1 VLKNNNLPVDGK
13 YSSESVCD
21 ACLQGNMH
29 QLPYP
34 KSSSM
39 SKFPLELVFSDVWG
53 PTPEYVGRFKYY
65 VSFIDDSSKF
75 TSIYLIK
82 HKSEVFQCFHDFQN
96 LVERMFDRKILAMQ
110 MDWGG
115 EYQKLNS
122 FFQRIDISHHVS
134 SPHAHQQNGSAERKH
149 RHIVEVGLTLL
160 AKESM
165 PLKFWDGA
173 FRATVHHIKHT
184 PSKVL
189 QFDTPLERL
198 FNIKP
203 NYPSLRVFGNAC
215 WPNLRP
221 FNNHKLQFRSKWCV
235 FLGFSHQHKG
245 FKCFETS
252 TRRVYILWDVIF
264 DENIYPFASLHS
276 NAGARLCAK
285 IELLP
290 PLIDLSSMDGACTV
304 ENVDSPNLST
314 PAIVIDD
321 MQGENSGETIIQESN
336 GGANLGS
343 DHAIQARAH
352 RANGGEHEMD
362 PGVVVESVLDQV
374 PRSSSLSMP
383 LPRQSVS
390 GSDAANSGVPLSPI
404 SQPREVVAAEN
415 HEADAAPL
423 GQGSSTATNPVTYSP
438 QCWTRAQHGISK
450 PKIYTYGTVRYAA
463 FVSTGEPE
471 SLQEAL
477 GDKNWK
483 QAMDNEIKAL
493 DKNQTWHLVPSPG
506 KVKII
511 DSKWVYMVK
520 KKEDRSI
527 DRYKAHLVAK
537 GFKQR
542 YGLDYEDTFSPVVKA
557 ATIRLI
563 LSIAVSNDW
572 SLRQLDVHNAFLH
585 GILEE
590 DVFIR

>member
-1 VLKNNNLPVDGK
+1 MAVSATTSYEIDTNWYADSPTDHITSDLDKLSVCDKYGGNEQVHTASGSGMEIQHIGNTTLHTPSRDLVLKDVLHVPSSSKNLVSVHCLALDNHIFLELHPWHFLIKDQEMRKVLHHGRVEKGLYPLKSFIDRQALSSSRVSFERWHHCLGHPSPSIVQRVLKNNNLPVDGK

-39 SKFPLELVFSDVWG
+39 SKFLLELVFSDVWG
-53 PTPEYVGRFKYY
+53 PTPESVGRFKYY

-134 SPHAHQQNGSAERKH
+134 SPHVHQQNGSAERKH

-173 FRATVHHIKHT
+173 FRATVHHINHT

-221 FNNHKLQFRSKWCV
+221 FNNHKLQFRSKRCV

-245 FKCFETS
+245 FKCLETS
-252 TRRVYILWDVIF
+252 TRRVYIL
-264 DENIYPFASLHS
+264 
-276 NAGARLCAK
+276 
-285 IELLP
+285 
-290 PLIDLSSMDGACTV
+290 
-304 ENVDSPNLST
+304 
-314 PAIVIDD
+314 
-321 MQGENSGETIIQESN
+321 
-336 GGANLGS
+336 
-343 DHAIQARAH
+343 
-352 RANGGEHEMD
+352 
-362 PGVVVESVLDQV
+362 
-374 PRSSSLSMP
+374 
-383 LPRQSVS
+383 
-390 GSDAANSGVPLSPI
+390 
-404 SQPREVVAAEN
+404 
-415 HEADAAPL
+415 
-423 GQGSSTATNPVTYSP
+423 
-438 QCWTRAQHGISK
+438 
-450 PKIYTYGTVRYAA
+450 
-463 FVSTGEPE
+463 
-471 SLQEAL
+471 
-477 GDKNWK
+477 
-483 QAMDNEIKAL
+483 
-493 DKNQTWHLVPSPG
+493 
-506 KVKII
+506 
-511 DSKWVYMVK
+511 
-520 KKEDRSI
+520 
-527 DRYKAHLVAK
+527 
-537 GFKQR
+537 
-542 YGLDYEDTFSPVVKA
+542 
-557 ATIRLI
+557 
-563 LSIAVSNDW
+563 
-572 SLRQLDVHNAFLH
+572 
-585 GILEE
+585 
-590 DVFIR
+590 